1 MIVKN
6 WFGFP
11 FLSLQ
16 YILENYKIDLNND
29 ISSINFN
36 FDSNQNFAFKIQTLL
51 SNPSVLK
58 KRINIFEKSKKQ
70 KCINYL
76 NSFGLKDF
84 NKIEFHDHHTTHINY
99 SFYTSKFDK
108 AFIVSLDG
116 FGDQKSGLI
125 GFQNRN
131 NFEKIT
137 ETFYPHSLGI
147 FYQAFTQLLGFKNY
161 GDEYK
166 VMGMSAYGSK
176 YISEIDEVVNFD
188 KNNLYKLNIN
198 FFNHHKVNIE
208 ELNENSQIEY
218 KNLYSSK
225 LYETF
230 KKYRSYDIAYTIQKK
245 FENIIFK
252 IINEFNPINNSNLCF
267 TGGCALN
274 SLLNG
279 KIYENCPSIKKINI
293 NATPND
299 SGGSIGAVLTHLNK
313 KSRVLTRS
321 SGLIYW
327 NKLAKSD

>member
-1 MIVKN
+1 MYHIGINAFHANSSVALFKKKKLIFAIEEERLNRIKN

-11 FLSLQ
+11 YLSLQ
-16 YILENYKIDLNND
+16 YILENYKIDLNKD

-161 GDEYK
+161 GD
-166 VMGMSAYGSK
+166 
-176 YISEIDEVVNFD
+176 
-188 KNNLYKLNIN
+188 
-198 FFNHHKVNIE
+198 
-208 ELNENSQIEY
+208 
-218 KNLYSSK
+218 
-225 LYETF
+225 
-230 KKYRSYDIAYTIQKK
+230 
-245 FENIIFK
+245 
-252 IINEFNPINNSNLCF
+252 
-267 TGGCALN
+267 
-274 SLLNG
+274 
-279 KIYENCPSIKKINI
+279 
-293 NATPND
+293 
-299 SGGSIGAVLTHLNK
+299 
-313 KSRVLTRS
+313 
-321 SGLIYW
+321 
-327 NKLAKSD
+327 